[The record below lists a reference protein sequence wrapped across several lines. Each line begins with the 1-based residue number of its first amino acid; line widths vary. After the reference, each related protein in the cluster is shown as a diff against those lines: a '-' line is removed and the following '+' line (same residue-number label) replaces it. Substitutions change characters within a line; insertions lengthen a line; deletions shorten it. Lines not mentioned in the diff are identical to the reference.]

1 MSLDNIAAPQA
12 VAPTEEIAGLI
23 AERDALKRH
32 CENLAAMV
40 EDRMKDTRLVSA
52 GGRGEGFGFDLMGG
66 PIPYIAEYLVQFMGL
81 RDGAATNYSEMEVQ
95 HNEFGALTL
104 TIQRR
109 SGKTPHQLRKEAED
123 RLTAS
128 EAEAA
133 DLRRRLEEAREAL
146 RVIATGSGY
155 EWSETREQLH
165 RIIDAAVECANNA
178 LRTLMNSRARIER
191 RAQAVD
197 IGDD

>member
-146 RVIATGSGY
+146 RVIACT
-155 EWSETREQLH
+155 
-165 RIIDAAVECANNA
+165 I
-178 LRTLMNSRARIER
+178 LRAP
-191 RAQAVD
+191 
-197 IGDD
+197 